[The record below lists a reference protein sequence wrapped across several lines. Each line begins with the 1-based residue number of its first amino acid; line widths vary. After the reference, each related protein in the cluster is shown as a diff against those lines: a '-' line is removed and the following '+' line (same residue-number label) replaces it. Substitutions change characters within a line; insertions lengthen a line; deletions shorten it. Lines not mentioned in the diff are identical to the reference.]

1 MSSFSGL
8 STALSSLIAQRQALE
23 VSGQNIANANTVG
36 YTRQRANL
44 QSVAANAAPS
54 MFSAG
59 LSTGNGTTVSSIS
72 RLGDIFL
79 DARVRS
85 ETGSASLAANKA
97 DTYLRLESTV
107 AEPGDTGISAALQK
121 FWGGWEEV
129 ASNAGS
135 AASRTILLKS
145 ATALTERISAGY
157 ASVVTQ
163 WNQTRTE
170 LTAAV
175 TDVNSS
181 ATMIAGLNDSIRS
194 ALVSGG
200 AANELID
207 QRNVLVTGLSASV
220 GATGVERAD
229 GTLDVMVDGN
239 ALVRGVTAH
248 AIEVNS
254 NSTTMGAPV
263 TVTWA
268 GTASALGASSGAIVG
283 MVSALAPAETNGS
296 GGVLAEAAASYD
308 KLATNLMK
316 VVNAQHNSSYTA
328 ATAADGTVTY
338 AAGGDFFKS
347 AAAGTAPD
355 GTTIYSAANLEIKVT
370 DGSQIAVGATGM
382 GALDGSKGVE
392 MAALSTANQGPDNQ
406 WTAWVANLGVSSRAA
421 TSRATITESTRSNA
435 VGLQMSNASVDVDEE
450 AANMLTYQ
458 RAYQGAARVMTAIDE
473 MLDTLINRTGI
484 VGR

>member
-1 MSSFSGL
+1 MSSFAGL

-207 QRNVLVTGLSASV
+207 QRNVLVTGLSASI

-248 AIEVNS
+248 AIAS
-254 NSTTMGAPV
+254 NVDGATMGSDV
-263 TVTWA
+263 FLTWA
-268 GTASALGASSGAIVG
+268 GSATPLGASSGAIVG
-283 MVSALAPAETNGS
+283 MVSALAKAEPDGK
-296 GGVLAEAAASYD
+296 GGILAEAAASYD
-308 KLATNLMK
+308 KLATTLMST
-316 VVNAQHNSSYTA
+316 VNTQH
-328 ATAADGTVTY
+328 ADAVTQSNV
-338 AAGGDFFKS
+338 GGGAFFTS
-347 AAAGTAPD
+347 ASNPD
-355 GTTIYSAANLEIKVT
+355 GTYSAANLKVAIT
-370 DGSQIAVGATGM
+370 NGADIAVGKVGM
-382 GALDGSKGVE
+382 GALDGSQGME
-392 MAALSTANQGPDNQ
+392 MAKIGIDAKGPDAQ

-421 TSRATITESTRSNA
+421 TSRAAITESTRSNA